1 MNRKSKKWCGNINR
15 NVGGN
20 LGAVL
25 FIVVCLQVFACGSAN
40 LTLAAPLGGLNI
52 GDEIKPLEKDE
63 KEKTPS
69 AGDAA
74 VSESDL
80 YIILQDVH
88 EVLRRLKLDL
98 IDLRHEANR
107 RQYKSANVLDQ
118 DLQVIDPWSSDTPA
132 LLAMAG
138 GREKESTL
146 LPPRPKFLQRSIA
159 SLEQLVPELDEL
171 LNRLFKE
178 EEKQGLL
185 MDSQVQERHRNMLNL
200 LDQLKSSLA
209 GLKAIAPKPAN
220 LSLRDSSASFEIKC
234 HDLDALCQTEWSK
247 LKLSKMTGK

>member
-1 MNRKSKKWCGNINR
+1 MNRKSKEWCR
-15 NVGGN
+15 KESGN
-20 LGAVL
+20 LGTVL
-25 FIVVCLQVFACGSAN
+25 LIVVCLLVFACGSPN

-63 KEKTPS
+63 KNEKEKTPS
-69 AGDAA
+69 VEDAA

-80 YIILQDVH
+80 YIILHDVH

-98 IDLRHEANR
+98 VDLRHEANR

-247 LKLSKMTGK
+247 LKLAKMTGK

>member
-1 MNRKSKKWCGNINR
+1 MNRKSKIWCGNINR

-25 FIVVCLQVFACGSAN
+25 LIVVCLQVFACGSAN

-88 EVLRRLKLDL
+88 EVLRRLKLDQ
-98 IDLRHEANR
+98 I
-107 RQYKSANVLDQ
+107 
-118 DLQVIDPWSSDTPA
+118 
-132 LLAMAG
+132 
-138 GREKESTL
+138 GR
-146 LPPRPKFLQRSIA
+146 A
-159 SLEQLVPELDEL
+159 HV
-171 LNRLFKE
+171 
-178 EEKQGLL
+178 
-185 MDSQVQERHRNMLNL
+185 
-200 LDQLKSSLA
+200 
-209 GLKAIAPKPAN
+209 
-220 LSLRDSSASFEIKC
+220 
-234 HDLDALCQTEWSK
+234 
-247 LKLSKMTGK
+247 